1 MLTVAEIESNNK
13 IDENEFSQMTHIM
26 FHSLILHPAVTD
38 KSLLEKKSLLLTE
51 FTDFLNKMIRFKVT
65 DRNKK
70 VELIDFIEKLNL
82 QRDLIDLQKGLIN
95 MEDAKRTA
103 DNLGRKAQTSFET
116 EL

>member
-1 MLTVAEIESNNK
+1 MLTLAEIENHNK
-13 IDENEFSQMTHIM
+13 IDENEFSQMTRIM
-26 FHSLILHPAVTD
+26 FNSIILHPAAND

-51 FTDFLNKMIRFKVT
+51 FSDLLNKMIQFKVT

-82 QRDLIDLQKGLIN
+82 QKDLIDLQKGLIN
-95 MEDAKRTA
+95 MEDAKQVA
-103 DNLGRKAQTSFET
+103 DNLGKKAQTSFKT